1 MSERKPLTLREEEV
15 PVHLVDLNA
24 YQNRTLDLRDGVARL
39 AESIRRYGLLA
50 PIVVYRKGDGRFGLV
65 AGERR
70 LRAARDVLGW
80 ERIPARVLEAEPD
93 PELLLRLTVEE
104 NQNRE
109 GVSYMGRL
117 AAALRWAALR
127 TGRSLEEVAEV
138 LFLLRKGQRPPE
150 DIAGALR
157 EAAASLGLSPASLF
171 HYLIPLRTLH
181 REVPALAFL
190 LVRAPLSY
198 RVTQDLV
205 EGVLALP
212 PERRE
217 EVVSRLEELLSNPP
231 RDLLPRLYRL
241 LGKRLPTDLRA
252 EVEEVPG
259 ADLDSLDPLT
269 RLRREVRARARGN
282 PPEPVAAL
290 KRELRELRREA
301 AGLEKLLEGAS
312 LPYGDGEREVAPDL
326 RDRALALAP
335 RVARARHLVGVGVRA
350 IAEALRLEPRLAKDP
365 SLRPRYVNALH
376 ELRWALERLDS
387 LLEENPK
394 V

>member
-1 MSERKPLTLREEEV
+1 M
-15 PVHLVDLNA
+15 
-24 YQNRTLDLRDGVARL
+24 
-39 AESIRRYGLLA
+39 
-50 PIVVYRKGDGRFGLV
+50 VVYRKADGRFGLV

-70 LRAARDVLGW
+70 LRAVRDVLGW
-80 ERIPARVLEAEPD
+80 ERIPARVLDSEPS

-117 AAALRWAALR
+117 AAAMRWAALR
-127 TGRSLEEVAEV
+127 TGRSLEEVAET

-150 DIAGALR
+150 ELSQAFKEAGASLGIT
-157 EAAASLGLSPASLF
+157 AASLSK
-171 HYLIPLRTLH
+171 YLAPLRTLY
-181 REVPALAFL
+181 REAPALAFL

-205 EGVLALP
+205 EGFLALP
-212 PERRE
+212 AERRE
-217 EVVSRLEELLSNPP
+217 AAVSRLEELLSNPP

-259 ADLDSLDPLT
+259 ADLDPLDPLT

-282 PPEPVAAL
+282 PPGFVAAL
-290 KRELRELRREA
+290 RREFRELRREA
-301 AGLEKLLEGAS
+301 ARLEKLLEGAS
-312 LPYGDGEREVAPDL
+312 LPYGDGEREVAPEL
-326 RDRALALAP
+326 RDQALALLP
-335 RVARARHLVGVGVRA
+335 RVSGARRLLGVGARAL
-350 IAEALRLEPRLAKDP
+350 AEALRLEPRLAKDP

-394 V
+394 A